1 MAGVFIG
8 FGKLLVSNAVTQQ
21 TIYMLRQSKEKRTLK
36 QNLMLASSTAFV
48 AGIVDVCGLLAFLA
62 FTSNIT
68 GHVAN
73 LAKNIV
79 SQNYDSII
87 VFGIWLTMFLA
98 GAFVSNFIVK
108 SLQHISYYKAH
119 SVPVI
124 LEIVVLL
131 FVAFYG
137 NHFYNETQAER
148 QVVIGAMLFAMGL
161 QNSLVSNISGGLI
174 KTTHLTGL
182 FTDLGSELADW
193 MHPRTAQS
201 IEVRNKIYVRITILT
216 FFIFGGFIG
225 GYFFGLY
232 EFKVFYFVP
241 VILLTILYYD
251 LLPVFFH
258 KVFQIV
264 YPTKNKRP
272 LPKN

>member
-1 MAGVFIG
+1 
-8 FGKLLVSNAVTQQ
+8 
-21 TIYMLRQSKEKRTLK
+21 MLRQPQAKRTLK

-48 AGIVDVCGLLAFLA
+48 AGIIDVGGLLAFLA

-79 SQNYDSII
+79 QQNFQSIA
-87 VFGIWLTMFLA
+87 VFGVWLLMFLL

-108 SLQHISYYKAH
+108 SLQHISYYRAH
-119 SVPVI
+119 SIPI
-124 LEIVVLL
+124 IIEIVVLI

-137 NHFYNETQAER
+137 NNFYKETQFER
-148 QVVIGAMLFAMGL
+148 EIVIGALLFAMGL

-193 MHPRTAQS
+193 MHPRTNTGAE
-201 IEVRNKIYVRITILT
+201 IKNKIYLRLTILA

-225 GYFFGLY
+225 GYTFNLY
-232 EFKVFYFVP
+232 EFRVFYFVP

-258 KVFQIV
+258 KIFQLI
-264 YPTKNKRP
+264 YPTKTVNK
-272 LPKN
+272 

>member
-1 MAGVFIG
+1 
-8 FGKLLVSNAVTQQ
+8 
-21 TIYMLRQSKEKRTLK
+21 MLRQPKEKRTLK
-36 QNLMLASSTAFV
+36 QNLMLSSSTAFV

-87 VFGIWLTMFLA
+87 VFGIWLMMFLF

-108 SLQHISYYKAH
+108 SLQHISYYRAH
-119 SVPVI
+119 SVPII
-124 LEIVVLL
+124 LEILVLL

-137 NHFYNETQAER
+137 NHFYNETLQER
-148 QVVIGAMLFAMGL
+148 QIVIGAMLFAMGL

-193 MHPRTAQS
+193 MHPRTASSQ
-201 IEVRNKIYVRITILT
+201 EVRNKIYVRLTILT

-241 VILLTILYYD
+241 VILLTVLYFD

-258 KVFQIV
+258 KIFQIF
-264 YPTKNKRP
+264 YPTKIKSSS
-272 LPKN
+272 PKN

>member
-1 MAGVFIG
+1 
-8 FGKLLVSNAVTQQ
+8 
-21 TIYMLRQSKEKRTLK
+21 MLRQPKDKRTLK
-36 QNLMLASSTAFV
+36 QNLMLSSSTAFV

-79 SQNYDSII
+79 SQNYESII
-87 VFGIWLTMFLA
+87 VFGIWLMMFLA

-108 SLQHISYYKAH
+108 SLQHISYYRAH
-119 SVPVI
+119 SVPII
-124 LEIVVLL
+124 LEILILL

-137 NHFYNETQAER
+137 NHFYDETMRER
-148 QVVIGAMLFAMGL
+148 QIVIGAMLFAMGL

-193 MHPRTAQS
+193 MHPRTAPSQ
-201 IEVRNKIYVRITILT
+201 EVRNKIYVRLTILT

-232 EFKVFYFVP
+232 E
-241 VILLTILYYD
+241 
-251 LLPVFFH
+251 
-258 KVFQIV
+258 
-264 YPTKNKRP
+264 
-272 LPKN
+272 